1 MKSLLKST
9 LIFVILLFISL
20 IWVIYWGGIYLE
32 MNIDIEKYGWTPY
45 ASILI
50 LLLVFT
56 RGKLLFNS
64 RNRGKDGEKLPKLIY
79 IILILTAIILLLFPP
94 VLSFLNK

>member
-9 LIFVILLFISL
+9 LLFLIFIVISL

-45 ASILI
+45 VSIFI
-50 LLLVFT
+50 LFLVFT
-56 RGKLLFNS
+56 RGKLHFGS
-64 RNRGKDGEKLPKLIY
+64 RDREKEREKLPKWIF
-79 IILILTAIILLLFPP
+79 IILILTAIILLLFPL
-94 VLSFLNK
+94 VLSYLNN

>member
-9 LIFVILLFISL
+9 LLFVILIVISS

-45 ASILI
+45 VSILI
-50 LLLVFT
+50 LFLVFT
-56 RGKLLFNS
+56 SGKLHFSS
-64 RNRGKDGEKLPKLIY
+64 RDRGNDREKLPKWIY
-79 IILILTAIILLLFPP
+79 IILILTAIILLLFPL
-94 VLSFLNK
+94 VQSFLNN

>member
-1 MKSLLKST
+1 MKSLLNST

-20 IWVIYWGGIYLE
+20 NWVIFWGGIYEE

-45 ASILI
+45 VSILI

>member
-9 LIFVILLFISL
+9 LIFVIFLLISL
-20 IWVIYWGGIYLE
+20 IWVIFWGGIYEE

-45 ASILI
+45 VSILI

>member
-9 LIFVILLFISL
+9 LIFVIFLLISL
-20 IWVIYWGGIYLE
+20 IWVIFWGGIYLE

-45 ASILI
+45 VSILI

>member
-1 MKSLLKST
+1 MKTIFKST
-9 LIFVILLFISL
+9 LVFVIFLSISL
-20 IWVIYWGGIYLE
+20 IWVIYWGGIYSE
-32 MNIDIEKYGWTPY
+32 KNIDIEKYGWTPY
-45 ASILI
+45 VSMLI

-56 RGKLLFNS
+56 RGKLQFNS

-79 IILILTAIILLLFPP
+79 IILILTAIILLLLPL